1 MTPIFFGV
9 GTAIS
14 HEPDEPE
21 SVPVVPVVPAPAL
34 ESAPL
39 TPSVIFWIGY
49 KKEKLVQVQF
59 EERNNHSYNYL
70 IWKHDFQSIL
80 ICLQFIIIANI
91 PLIVLVPAR
100 VVPP

>member
-34 ESAPL
+34 ESEPL
-39 TPSVIFWIGY
+39 EPSVHFLDWLQKEQGPDLIDLQRPLEEFLGYRDCDRLAIFAFFGQIRG
-49 KKEKLVQVQF
+49 EKDKIF
-59 EERNNHSYNYL
+59 GMFY
-70 IWKHDFQSIL
+70 
-80 ICLQFIIIANI
+80 
-91 PLIVLVPAR
+91 
-100 VVPP
+100 

>member
-1 MTPIFFGV
+1 MSGIYWLKGEVTPIFFGV

-39 TPSVIFWIGY
+39 SPSVYFLDRLQ
-49 KKEKLVQVQF
+49 KDKLVKVQC
-59 EERNNHSYNYL
+59 EERKHHS
-70 IWKHDFQSIL
+70 
-80 ICLQFIIIANI
+80 
-91 PLIVLVPAR
+91 
-100 VVPP
+100 

>member
-1 MTPIFFGV
+1 MTPIFSGV

-39 TPSVIFWIGY
+39 SPSVYFLDQLQ
-49 KKEKLVQVQF
+49 KEKLVKVQC
-59 EERNNHSYNYL
+59 EERNNHS
-70 IWKHDFQSIL
+70 
-80 ICLQFIIIANI
+80 
-91 PLIVLVPAR
+91 
-100 VVPP
+100 